1 MLFCL
6 CLECVHHMA
15 PGQPHCI
22 SALQGKEAR
31 FLLSLHEAN
40 YPVSATRKGLL
51 AMRDQHPLLK
61 LILLSLL
68 SVSKVL
74 SYLVLECIV
83 LGGSFL
89 ATLTPR
95 FNGQKCLESSPG
107 IGNQCTVLC
116 LTPYGPKKI
125 YPLGLWP
132 EAL

>member
-1 MLFCL
+1 
-6 CLECVHHMA
+6 MA

-74 SYLVLECIV
+74 SYLVLERIV
-83 LGGSFL
+83 FGGEF
-89 ATLTPR
+89 
-95 FNGQKCLESSPG
+95 F
-107 IGNQCTVLC
+107 GNSDT
-116 LTPYGPKKI
+116 KI
-125 YPLGLWP
+125 QWAEVFGVFPWDW
-132 EAL
+132 